1 MCQNA
6 TTTELN
12 KVTERVSMLGHL
24 SVMFGEANADSSGA
38 KNVNLDMEM
47 VGADADT
54 LHTPCGPVEPTDFEV
69 ILPPTSPAFPKRIE
83 EVCW

>member
-6 TTTELN
+6 TATELN

-47 VGADADT
+47 VGADANT
-54 LHTPCGPVEPTDFEV
+54 LHTLVVQWNPQTLRSSCHPQA
-69 ILPPTSPAFPKRIE
+69 LHFPKG
-83 EVCW
+83 